1 MLYRNFATEVEI
13 NAEYD
18 PAMVSDRVKAIE
30 RFERMSATATK
41 QMSNWYSCQFGHTE
55 AEYVDVFPSGIANG
69 AAHIFIHGG
78 YWRALSTRQRVR
90 VCGPSAR
97 AKGNHR
103 RPDELRTLSRD
114 TSL

>member
-97 AKGNHR
+97 AKGNLR
-103 RPDELRTLSRD
+103 CPDELRTLSRD